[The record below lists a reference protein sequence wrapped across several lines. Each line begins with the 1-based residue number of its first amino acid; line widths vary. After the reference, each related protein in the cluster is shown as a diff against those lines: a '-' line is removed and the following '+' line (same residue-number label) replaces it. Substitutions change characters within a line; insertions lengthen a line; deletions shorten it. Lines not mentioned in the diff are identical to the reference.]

1 MGRLF
6 DAMSSLAGVCHR
18 VAYEA
23 EAAMRFEGLA
33 RSVMESGVAAYSFG
47 LTDDPP
53 GPAQLDP
60 GPVIAAA
67 AADVQ
72 SGVEPAV
79 ISARFHLAVARLVID
94 VAMRIRDRT
103 RVNTVALS
111 GGVFLNAWLTS
122 LTVGG
127 LAEVGFQVLRHRLV
141 PPSDAGLALGQL
153 VVGAHIR
160 QQAEHRTAGNSTP
173 TPLEEPCA

>member
-1 MGRLF
+1 MLARQLETGRRLCADVEHGSLF

-33 RSVMESGVAAYSFG
+33 RNVMQSGIAAYSFG
-47 LTDDPP
+47 LNDDPA

-72 SGVEPAV
+72 SGRRARRDIRAV
-79 ISARFHLAVARLVID
+79 SPRRRATG
-94 VAMRIRDRT
+94 DR
-103 RVNTVALS
+103 RC
-111 GGVFLNAWLTS
+111 
-122 LTVGG
+122 
-127 LAEVGFQVLRHRLV
+127 
-141 PPSDAGLALGQL
+141 DAY
-153 VVGAHIR
+153 
-160 QQAEHRTAGNSTP
+160 P
-173 TPLEEPCA
+173 

>member
-1 MGRLF
+1 
-6 DAMSSLAGVCHR
+6 
-18 VAYEA
+18 
-23 EAAMRFEGLA
+23 MRFEGLA
-33 RSVMESGVAAYSFG
+33 RNVMESGVAGAYSFG
-47 LTDDPP
+47 LSDDSA

-72 SGVEPAV
+72 SGAEAAV
-79 ISARFHLAVARLVID
+79 ISARFHLAVARLVFDI
-94 VAMRIRDRT
+94 AMRIRDRT
-103 RVNTVALS
+103 SVNTVALS
-111 GGVFLNAWLTS
+111 GGVFLNALLTS

-127 LAEVGFQVLRHRLV
+127 LTEVGFQVLRHRLV

-153 VVGAHIR
+153 IVGAHIR
-160 QQAEHRTAGNSTP
+160 QQAEDRTAGNSTP